1 MPIPA
6 LIPVILAVIKLVPK
20 LRKSNTAG
28 ANVGVG
34 AVISILAHFGVDMPP
49 EIISAAFV
57 LVNMILRMITKKAL
71 SEK

>member
-1 MPIPA
+1 MPLPIP
-6 LIPVILAVIKLVPK
+6 LILAAIKLIPK
-20 LRKSNTAG
+20 LRKSKTAG

-34 AVISILAHFGVDMPP
+34 AVITILAYFGVDIPP